1 MMVPFAGVNL
11 HYICPPKDWFIFC
24 HLRVRICIECTFGIF
39 ISRWGIFWS
48 DLRCDIPHV
57 LAIVHACVRL
67 HNFCINRRL
76 PVIATHIA
84 SPPHAEL
91 NEDGIL
97 NDEWRNVDNVDE
109 LRGRGIPS
117 TLRDSLLEEIIANQH
132 IHARSIVRN

>member
-1 MMVPFAGVNL
+1 M
-11 HYICPPKDWFIFC
+11 
-24 HLRVRICIECTFGIF
+24 
-39 ISRWGIFWS
+39 
-48 DLRCDIPHV
+48 

-84 SPPHAEL
+84 PPPHAEL

-109 LRGRGIPS
+109 LRVSGISS